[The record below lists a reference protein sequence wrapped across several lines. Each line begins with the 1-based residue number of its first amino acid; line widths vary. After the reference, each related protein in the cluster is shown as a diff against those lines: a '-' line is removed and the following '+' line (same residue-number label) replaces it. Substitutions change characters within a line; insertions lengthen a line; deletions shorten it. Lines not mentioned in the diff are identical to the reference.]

1 MYGEFPSGLV
11 IQIMGFPF
19 HGLGSVLVG
28 NIDPAG
34 HATQPKKNKRK
45 RKEKKKEI
53 HTHIHTQYKL

>member
-28 NIDPAG
+28 IIDPAG
-34 HATQPKKNKRK
+34 HAILPKK
-45 RKEKKKEI
+45 
-53 HTHIHTQYKL
+53 